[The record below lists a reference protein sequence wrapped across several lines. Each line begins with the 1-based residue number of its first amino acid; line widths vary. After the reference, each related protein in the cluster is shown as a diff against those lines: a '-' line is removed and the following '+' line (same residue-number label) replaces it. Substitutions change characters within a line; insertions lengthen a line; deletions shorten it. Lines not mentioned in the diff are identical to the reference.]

1 MRLDSK
7 QMRARAARVLVA
19 RQRTDYVRAHGGGAI
34 TRRPVTSRQPFARSR
49 EMHCDTGTK
58 GQMTIEFAVMFP
70 VMLMIALVAF
80 NSIMFLAQCSSF
92 DRIFRES
99 VCVYAPSPASEQAAG
114 QICAQIAAELEPY
127 QEKDY
132 LECTV
137 DSGAQDSGLTTYRGT
152 LAYTPTVFGAYPLR
166 QVFGVALPPIEHIVE
181 MTVDSYKPGVF
192 L

>member
-1 MRLDSK
+1 MRLESK
-7 QMRARAARVLVA
+7 QMRARAARALMV
-19 RQRTDYVRAHGGGAI
+19 RQRANLSLNRRAGSL
-34 TRRPVTSRQPFARSR
+34 RDPLPSR
-49 EMHCDTGTK
+49 EAYRQSKEERRSLNMK

-80 NSIMFLAQCSSF
+80 NSIMFLSQCAAF

-99 VCVYAPSPASEQAAG
+99 VCVYAPSPASDQASG
-114 QICAQIAAELEPY
+114 QICAQINSELESF

-137 DSGAQDSGLTTYRGT
+137 ASSAQSNGLTTYRGT

-166 QVFGVALPPIEHIVE
+166 QVFGVALPSIDHTVQ